1 MKKKEKKQKVSKAT
15 LKRAIEK
22 LTREFNELDPA
33 SEEATKVA
41 ANIKTLSEALDK
53 MPRIKGDTVV
63 AGGVTVLTT
72 AMILNF
78 EKVGCITSK
87 AFGFIPKLRIH

>member
-78 EKVGCITSK
+78 ERIGCVTSK
-87 AFGFIPKLRIH
+87 ALSFIPKLRIH